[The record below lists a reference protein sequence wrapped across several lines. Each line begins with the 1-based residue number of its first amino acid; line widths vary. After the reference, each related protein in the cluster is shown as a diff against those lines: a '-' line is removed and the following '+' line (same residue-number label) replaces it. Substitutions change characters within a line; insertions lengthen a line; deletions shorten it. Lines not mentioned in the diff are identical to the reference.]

1 MPYLARPWSRESRR
15 RAVAVRYA
23 PAVLEALEERTM
35 LSGTG
40 ASLATSDAM
49 IASKTTMIDS
59 TSTAVTGAL
68 VAFTA
73 TVENAR
79 TGAPITSGKFSF
91 VVESPKK
98 TVLQDVTVNS
108 LGQATIGTKDL
119 TDIANYKIVAQYIPT
134 NSAIS
139 ASTSAPL
146 TIKVIPVPL
155 NVPTATS
162 LSSIGHTAEVGQYV
176 PLVANVADAGTGTQ
190 VDAGLIEPLTGKVA
204 FLTDSP
210 NPIVLGEV
218 TVNKDGQ
225 ATLPTNMLKNLGTYQ
240 IIAEFLPFNNY
251 YAQSTSAPISLTI
264 LPQTVD
270 APTVTTLQTSTGLI
284 ETGEPLQFTASVQN
298 ANSSLSGGVVELVTV
313 SKHPQVLTEA
323 PVGTFGTPLYFS
335 SFKLQETR
343 QLRGR
348 GRIHPQLKS
357 VCPEHIRPCHRDD
370 HALARGQAPRDTA
383 GPPRP
388 PRQADRLHGHR
399 GERRSRARDRLR
411 RHRGPHESDGLVDR
425 LRKRCTSRPRPLR
438 RPISRRPWPV
448 SAFRPTR
455 LRPPTWAHTHS
466 TPPSSLKKAGP
477 RPSGPRRPT
486 IPRSSAPAPSRSNKS
501 TAHGRRSLRERTMR
515 HRHSMVAV
523 RSANGR
529 VSAAIWRRATGTLRS
544 RVASR

>member
-1 MPYLARPWSRESRR
+1 LPPAFRARRLHIDFLLKADEGLMPYLARPSSRESRR

-40 ASLATSDAM
+40 ASLAMSDAM

-155 NVPTATS
+155 NVPTAIS

-190 VDAGLIEPLTGKVA
+190 VDAGLIEPITGKVA

-335 SFKLQETR
+335 SFKLQKPGNYEVEAEYIPNSNRFAQSTSAPVTVTITPLLAAK
-343 QLRGR
+343 LRVTPLVRHGHL
-348 GRIHPQLKS
+348 GEPIGFTVTAVNAAHEPLTDYTGTVLLTSPTDSWTVFSKAVYIAAKTPPPS
-357 VCPEHIRPCHRDD
+357 DLSPT
-370 HALARGQAPRDTA
+370 LARFSISSYTFTP
-383 GPPRP
+383 
-388 PRQADRLHGHR
+388 ADMG
-399 GERRSRARDRLR
+399 S
-411 RHRGPHESDGLVDR
+411 
-425 LRKRCTSRPRPLR
+425 
-438 RPISRRPWPV
+438 
-448 SAFRPTR
+448 
-455 LRPPTWAHTHS
+455 HTFY
-466 TPPSSLKKAGP
+466 A
-477 RPSGPRRPT
+477 
-486 IPRSSAPAPSRSNKS
+486 
-501 TAHGRRSLRERTMR
+501 
-515 HRHSMVAV
+515 AV
-523 RSANGR
+523 IFEKGGAET
-529 VSAAIWRRATGTLRS
+529 VRATQANDPKVFGTGTFS
-544 RVASR
+544 IE